1 MLMVQTAG
9 AWTLADLDR
18 LPDDGNKYE
27 LVDGELFVTPA
38 PAPRHEELIY
48 ALRTILEPYVRE
60 QQLGRVYGDNAAIRT
75 TESELLP
82 DLMVR
87 LALSTPPDTWAEMPI
102 PVLVIEVLS
111 PTTRR
116 RDHEYKRAFYLR
128 NGVAEYWIVDGEERT
143 IRVITP
149 NADDV
154 VADREFTWRPANASA
169 ALVIDV
175 ERYFRDALG

>member
-1 MLMVQTAG
+1 MLMAQTAG

-18 LPDDGNKYE
+18 LPDDGHRYE
-27 LVDGELFVTPA
+27 LVDGDLFVTPA
-38 PAPRHEELIY
+38 PTTAHE
-48 ALRTILEPYVRE
+48 ALAYEMRRILEPYVLAE
-60 QQLGRVYGDNAAIRT
+60 LLGRVHTPNAAIRA
-75 TESELLP
+75 EGSELLP

-87 LALSTPPDTWAEMPI
+87 RAPPTLLGAWEEMPI
-102 PVLVIEVLS
+102 PFLVVEILS
-111 PTTRR
+111 PITRR

-143 IRVITP
+143 ICVVTP

-154 VADREFTWRPANASA
+154 VVHRVLTWRPANASA

-175 ERYFRDALG
+175 ERYFREALG